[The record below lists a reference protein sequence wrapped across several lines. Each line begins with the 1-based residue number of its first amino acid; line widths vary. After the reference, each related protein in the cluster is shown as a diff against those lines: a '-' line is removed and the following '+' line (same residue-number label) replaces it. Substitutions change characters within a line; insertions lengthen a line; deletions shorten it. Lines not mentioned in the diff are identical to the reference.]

1 MAVAHLQ
8 LHKWRCS
15 TSHRAHMG
23 VAKLT
28 LEYHSRLLKVANR
41 ACFWKVLKQLRVVC
55 VSNRKVGQCVKWMLV
70 IFLLDGPYLLC
81 IAHSVETDK

>member
-15 TSHRAHMG
+15 THMG
-23 VAKLT
+23 VAKLS
-28 LEYHSRLLKVANR
+28 LEYDSCLLKVANR

-55 VSNRKVGQCVKWMLV
+55 VSNRKVGQCVEWMLV
-70 IFLLDGPYLLC
+70 IFLIDGPYLLC